1 MKDMKSKVLW
11 SLVLLALI
19 GLTIYAIVGTNES
32 FTIDGF
38 ISYIKSASPGWIF
51 GAFVCMWHLRF
62 CVEHLVTKDLL
73 ENVWYIHHLTFISQ
87 QLLHQQQVDSRHQH
101 IL

>member
-51 GAFVCMWHLRF
+51 GAFVCMCGFFVFEGMALKVLCRTF
-62 CVEHLVTKDLL
+62 GYKRPFRKCLVYSSSDIYFSAITPSA
-73 ENVWYIHHLTFISQ
+73 TG
-87 QLLHQQQVDSRHQH
+87 
-101 IL
+101 

>member
-51 GAFVCMWHLRF
+51 GAFVCMCGFFVFEGMALKVF
-62 CVEHLVTKDLL
+62 
-73 ENVWYIHHLTFISQ
+73 VWNIWLQKTF
-87 QLLHQQQVDSRHQH
+87 
-101 IL
+101 

>member
-51 GAFVCMWHLRF
+51 GAFA
-62 CVEHLVTKDLL
+62 
-73 ENVWYIHHLTFISQ
+73 
-87 QLLHQQQVDSRHQH
+87 
-101 IL
+101 